1 MRLLLQSDKTAL
13 FDKMLSRIVLVDD
26 EPTLLASMCCYL
38 SRLGHEVIAFQSSVA
53 AWEYFA
59 SKGPVPDVV
68 IVDLTSQA

>member
-1 MRLLLQSDKTAL
+1 
-13 FDKMLSRIVLVDD
+13 
-26 EPTLLASMCCYL
+26 MCCYL